1 MYLFCLMRNVNSNL
15 EIKNPKSWIIYL
27 LLNGPISINNL
38 KDKFVFEKGLQLK
51 DFYYHMNGYGKKEL
65 GLKSSKVIKEKNGI
79 LFLNIESLDTLVKL
93 VEILLKDSELG
104 SKMKYLLSRAFIE
117 AFFYYKYGDN
127 LYFTLSGKYYNFI
140 KSVFPEITSDEMHEL
155 DSRVF
160 NLNILEKH
168 HIFQEEKEKVYNFF
182 KDKNIIEILIEY
194 VKKYREITSVKDQ
207 IAYIL
212 NVIFS
217 SVLAEKIEKETKDA
231 LPYVHAS
238 DFSLAFKHISEIKE
252 TIENLEKN
260 KELKDLWNKTIN
272 IFLENIIL
280 RVFTDNISIDN
291 SLSQDYKVLN
301 LYEGSISFFIYEFDI
316 SLWNFYFGFY
326 YSRKEFKTREEHYE
340 FLKERVKHFN
350 VFPSFSL

>member
-1 MYLFCLMRNVNSNL
+1 
-15 EIKNPKSWIIYL
+15 
-27 LLNGPISINNL
+27 
-38 KDKFVFEKGLQLK
+38 
-51 DFYYHMNGYGKKEL
+51 
-65 GLKSSKVIKEKNGI
+65 
-79 LFLNIESLDTLVKL
+79 
-93 VEILLKDSELG
+93 
-104 SKMKYLLSRAFIE
+104 
-117 AFFYYKYGDN
+117 
-127 LYFTLSGKYYNFI
+127 
-140 KSVFPEITSDEMHEL
+140 MHEL

-280 RVFTDNISIDN
+280 RVFTDNILIDN

-326 YSRKEFKTREEHYE
+326 YSRQEFKTREEHYE

-350 VFPSFSL
+350 AFPSFSM